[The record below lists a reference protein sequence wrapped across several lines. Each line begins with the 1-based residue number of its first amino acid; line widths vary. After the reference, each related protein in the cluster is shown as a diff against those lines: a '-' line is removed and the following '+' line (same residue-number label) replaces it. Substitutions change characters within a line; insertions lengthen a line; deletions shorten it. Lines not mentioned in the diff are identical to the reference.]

1 MAGITGQGTTYTLPN
16 YVGELFGI
24 SPEDTPFLS
33 AIGGLTGGE
42 SASAVYFPWQ
52 TYDLRDAAVR
62 ARLEG
67 ANAPTATSRVRAQ
80 VYNICQIVQEA
91 VEISY
96 TKLAAVGQ
104 YGTGVNVDGVNPVT
118 NELSWQ
124 LEQHLKQVARDI
136 EYSMI
141 NGEVQI
147 PSDNTSER
155 KMRGILE
162 AISTN
167 VSDASGAALTETL
180 ILDLMQDVWDEGGIS
195 EQGTATIMCNSY
207 QKRQL
212 SKIFLKD
219 RNTDPDSRT
228 VGGVNLQTIETDF
241 GRLNVMLNR
250 YMPTTSVAVV
260 SLEQCA
266 PVFLEI
272 PGKGFLFAEP
282 LAKEGA
288 AERSQIYGEVSL
300 KYGNEKAHG
309 KIIDLADSAAS

>member
-1 MAGITGQGTTYTLPN
+1 MAGITGQGTTYNLPN
-16 YVGELFGI
+16 YVGELFAI

-42 SASAVYFPWQ
+42 RTNAIYFPWQ

-67 ANAPTATSRVRAQ
+67 ADAPTGTARVRAQ
-80 VYNICQIVQEA
+80 VYNICQIVQES

-96 TKLAAVGQ
+96 SKLAAVGNRS
-104 YGTGVNVDGVNPVT
+104 GVNVDGVNPVT
-118 NELSWQ
+118 NELDWQ
-124 LEQHLKQVARDI
+124 VSQKLKEIARDL
-136 EYSMI
+136 EFSMI
-141 NGEVQI
+141 NGEVHI
-147 PSDNTSER
+147 PSDNSTER
-155 KMRGILE
+155 KMRGLLE
-162 AISTN
+162 AIVTN
-167 VSDASGAALTETL
+167 VSDASGAALTEKL
-180 ILDLMQDVWDEGGIS
+180 ILDLLQDVWDAGGIN
-195 EQGTATIMCNSY
+195 EQGTAALMCNSF

-241 GRLNVMLNR
+241 GRLNIMLNR
-250 YMPTTSVAVV
+250 YMPTTAVAVV

-266 PVFLEI
+266 PVFMEV

-288 AERSQIYGEVSL
+288 AERTQIYAEGVSL

-309 KIIDLADSAAS
+309 KLIDLADSAAS